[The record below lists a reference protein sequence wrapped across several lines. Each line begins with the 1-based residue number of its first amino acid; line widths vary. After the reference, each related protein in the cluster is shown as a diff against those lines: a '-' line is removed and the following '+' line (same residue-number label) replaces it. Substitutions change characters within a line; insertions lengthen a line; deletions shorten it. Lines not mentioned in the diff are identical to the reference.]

1 MGGRRSRRALCSTAR
16 PAGDDLGDYDDDHGG
31 EGGEA
36 DADDNDKGL
45 TYNGQ

>member
-1 MGGRRSRRALCSTAR
+1 MAIDSPPWTLLL
-16 PAGDDLGDYDDDHGG
+16 PAGDDLGDIDDDHCG
-31 EGGEA
+31 EDGEA